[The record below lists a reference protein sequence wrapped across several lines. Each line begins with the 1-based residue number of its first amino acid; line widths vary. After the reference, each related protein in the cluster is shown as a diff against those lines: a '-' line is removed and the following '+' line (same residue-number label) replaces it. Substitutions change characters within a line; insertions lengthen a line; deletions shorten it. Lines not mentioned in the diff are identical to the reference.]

1 MMKHVRLI
9 LTVFVLSASFVMTV
23 VFQTFAAG
31 PLVSKPGNK
40 HNLSASN
47 TGVTY
52 RAKSLA
58 VDPTNVRGQEICI
71 FCHTPHNANVEG
83 GAPLWNRKFS
93 TQVFQRYSGSTLFVI
108 KNNSNANYGT
118 AGQRNFQPDG
128 SSKLCLSC
136 HDGVSSLGAVKNG
149 SPIAMV
155 SDVIT
160 GFASFNPADA
170 ANKMRYGHHPI
181 SFVYDGSVAS
191 AINLV
196 KGAGSYKFPPSLS
209 AVKLDRQ
216 GKMQCT
222 TCHNAHQNQSDD
234 NAFYSSPN
242 DTRKIAPFWVYGA
255 GGAATAS
262 DDQQS
267 VCLACHPMNAGA
279 VPALATPGLWP

>member
-1 MMKHVRLI
+1 MKKQNRPVI
-9 LTVFVLSASFVMTV
+9 TVLAAAVVLVMSVTY
-23 VFQTFAAG
+23 QARALG
-31 PLVSKPGNK
+31 PKVSEPLNK
-40 HNLSASN
+40 HNLSAFNSIP
-47 TGVTY
+47 GY
-52 RAKSLA
+52 LYKA
-58 VDPTNVRGQEICI
+58 TNDSVNNPRGQEICI

-93 TQVFQRYSGSTLFVI
+93 TQVFQRYTGSSLFVI
-108 KNNSNANYGT
+108 KNDSNANYGV
-118 AGQRNFQPDG
+118 AGQRNYQPDG

-136 HDGVSSLGAVKNG
+136 HDGVSSLGTVVNG
-149 SPIAMV
+149 TAIPMLN
-155 SDVIT
+155 DVIT
-160 GFASFNPADA
+160 GIASFNPADA
-170 ANKMRYGHHPI
+170 ANKMRYGHHPV
-181 SFVYDGSVAS
+181 SFQYNSAVAS

-196 KGAGSYKFPPSLS
+196 KGSNSYKYPPSIP

-234 NAFYSSPN
+234 TAFYPTPN

-267 VCLACHPMNAGA
+267 VCLACHPMDAGA